1 MWRLP
6 WKCHVDPD
14 PAHAM
19 STPKIPDGGQAALAL
34 LGVVVCT
41 KAFTA
46 AARRMGWSALA
57 VTAAMFLAGHLAS
70 NW

>member
-1 MWRLP
+1 
-6 WKCHVDPD
+6 
-14 PAHAM
+14 M
-19 STPKIPDGGQAALAL
+19 STPKIPDGSQAALGL

-57 VTAAMFLAGHLAS
+57 ITAVMFLAGHLAS
-70 NW
+70 SW